1 MAILLG
7 LISSLIACIEL
18 HVAMLNVHGEYLR
31 KRMNIM
37 KMLSVSTSQKI
48 VSKRLK
54 KKPARP
60 RRFWVRPGRTSAWWD
75 NFVSQIVVPEEWREN
90 FRMSRESLNSLAE
103 ELRPHIE
110 GNNTIMRTAVD
121 VVKQVAVTSYYLSDE
136 GRMRKTTNAFGLSRQ
151 AVSKI
156 VRKVCKAIMI
166 HLGPKYINLPST
178 EEEVHNLVK
187 KFHRAHGFPQ
197 CLGAID
203 GTHIEIKQPSINST
217 DYINRKGRYSLN
229 VQATCDFKYCFMDVV
244 VK

>member
-1 MAILLG
+1 MASLLG
-7 LISSLIACIEL
+7 LISSLIASIQL
-18 HVAMLNVHGEYLR
+18 HVTILNVLGEYLR

-48 VSKRLK
+48 VLKRLN

-75 NFVSQIVVPEEWREN
+75 NFASQTVVPEEWREN
-90 FRMSRESLNSLAE
+90 FRMSRESLYSLAE

-121 VVKQVAVTSYYLSDE
+121 VVKQVAVTLYYLSDE
-136 GRMRKTTNAFGLSRQ
+136 GRIRKTANAFGLSRQ

-156 VRKVCKAIMI
+156 VRKVCKAITI
-166 HLGPKYINLPST
+166 HLGPKYIKLPGT
-178 EEEVHNLVK
+178 EEVHNLVK

-203 GTHIEIKQPSINST
+203 GTHIEIK
-217 DYINRKGRYSLN
+217 
-229 VQATCDFKYCFMDVV
+229 
-244 VK
+244 